1 MENIQKKVCETAFL
15 AVLNFFLVQK
25 LIFGHFWNSKKW
37 NLAQK
42 FFSWNWFIWLHE
54 FFRPGL
60 FKIFWHTVHF
70 HGKKVHPQFPIIIF
84 AGPPHVRQTSPVKA
98 IEGHTL
104 QIACPASG
112 YPIEGILWKKG
123 RQSKKLNKLCAC

>member
-1 MENIQKKVCETAFL
+1 MAFSL
-15 AVLNFFLVQK
+15 
-25 LIFGHFWNSKKW
+25 
-37 NLAQK
+37 
-42 FFSWNWFIWLHE
+42 
-54 FFRPGL
+54 
-60 FKIFWHTVHF
+60 
-70 HGKKVHPQFPIIIF
+70 GKKVLHRNFLLF

-123 RQSKKLNKLCAC
+123 RQSKKLNKFVHGLKIIGTKMPHDTEIKEAQIM

>member
-1 MENIQKKVCETAFL
+1 MAFSL
-15 AVLNFFLVQK
+15 
-25 LIFGHFWNSKKW
+25 
-37 NLAQK
+37 
-42 FFSWNWFIWLHE
+42 
-54 FFRPGL
+54 
-60 FKIFWHTVHF
+60 
-70 HGKKVHPQFPIIIF
+70 GKKVLHRNFLLF